1 MLKLTAGEDERKLRK
16 KSADANM
23 EGRVRLYLNI
33 DSPASIKLAEK
44 QQIP

>member
-1 MLKLTAGEDERKLRK
+1 MKGNSERSLLML
-16 KSADANM
+16 M